1 MDTSTP
7 AVTVGLVDTETGRV
21 VASRVT
27 VDPRA
32 HTELLSPH
40 VAEVLAE
47 AGRSL
52 AQVDALVV
60 GIGPGPFTGLRVGI
74 ATAAALGQAADVPVH
89 GVCGL
94 DAIAA
99 LVPGDGPLVVATDAR
114 RKELYWAGYSGG
126 HRTSEPAVDKPDEIV
141 ACVRDG
147 MIAGSGAELYPAV
160 FAEFTVAPQRFP
172 EPLGLAGAA
181 DLTAPPGELVPLY
194 LRRPDAKVP
203 GAPKRVTP

>member
-7 AVTVGLVDTETGRV
+7 AVTVGLVDTAADRV
-21 VASRVT
+21 LASRVT

-40 VAEVLAE
+40 VADVLAE

-74 ATAAALGQAADVPVH
+74 ATAAALGHAVDVPVH

-99 LVPGDGPLVVATDAR
+99 LVDVEGPLVVATDAR

-126 HRTSEPAVDKPDEIV
+126 LRTAEPAVDKPAEIV
-141 ACVRDG
+141 ARFSG
-147 MIAGSGAELYPAV
+147 GTIAGAGADLY
-160 FAEFTVAPQRFP
+160 AESFTGFSVAPQRFP
-172 EPLGLAGAA
+172 EPLGLVRAA
-181 DLTAPPGELVPLY
+181 DLDARPGDLVPLY
-194 LRRPDAKVP
+194 LRRPDAQVP
-203 GAPKRVTP
+203 GARKRVTP